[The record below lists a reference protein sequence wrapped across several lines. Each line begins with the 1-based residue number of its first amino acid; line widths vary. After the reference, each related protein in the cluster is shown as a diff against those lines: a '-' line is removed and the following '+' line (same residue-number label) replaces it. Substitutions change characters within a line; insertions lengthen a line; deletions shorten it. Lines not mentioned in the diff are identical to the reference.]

1 MKHFSIEVIGLC
13 ASLVAALICL
23 VVSIWYLINGHFLLF
38 IFSFCNAC
46 LNTLL
51 FHLQVRRI

>member
-23 VVSIWYLINGHFLLF
+23 VVSIWHLINGHFCYLSLVF
-38 IFSFCNAC
+38 AM
-46 LNTLL
+46 LA
-51 FHLQVRRI
+51 